1 MFDYLSFMDLNNL
14 SDDEKIFELS
24 SLVNK
29 IERAISVKKR
39 YDLEQE
45 YVKVDEDLYIVK
57 GISYYDSCKYKSN
70 LLYNYIDLNFYNKII
85 NFNRNLSAKKRRCRA
100 KLNEMCKNFH
110 YVYFMTYQL
119 YDDVLA
125 LKDETQKKLVS
136 KWLKGKSD
144 MYVLNID
151 YGAEKGRKHFHAV
164 FGTNDKI
171 PYKSLESNIT
181 LELIPNRLDDKE
193 RISKYITKLS
203 AHAVKLSTK
212 NQRLTYWKRKVK

>member
-1 MFDYLSFMDLNNL
+1 MFDYLSFMNLNNL
-14 SDDEKIFELS
+14 SDDEKILELS

-29 IERAISVKKR
+29 IERANFVMKR
-39 YDLEQE
+39 YDLGQE
-45 YVKVDEDLYIVK
+45 FEKLDNDLYIVK
-57 GISYYDSCKYKSN
+57 GISYEESYIYKHD
-70 LLYNYIDLNFYNKII
+70 LLSNYIDSNFYKKII
-85 NFNRNLSAKKRRCRA
+85 NFNRNMSSKKRRCRA
-100 KLNEMCKNFH
+100 KLEEMCKNFN

-136 KWLKGKSD
+136 KWLKGKSN
-144 MYVLNID
+144 MYVLNVD
-151 YGAEKGRKHFHAV
+151 YGDLKGRKHFHAV

-181 LELIPNRLDDKE
+181 LKLIPNKLDDKE

-203 AHAVKLSTK
+203 AHAVKISTK
-212 NQRLTYWKRKVK
+212 NQRLTYWKRKK